1 MPSRGQKRP
10 LESENGV
17 LAHWV
22 DAVRKL
28 MAEPGRS
35 GSDGTTHHPA
45 HKKLILEAHRWGEAM
60 VRAEL
65 ESRTAACVSAAKRL
79 KAFHSLG
86 CGWYARGYRYYLRPT
101 CEDAPGA
108 IAARACANKWVAE
121 TVDDGYIRDHL
132 PHRQAAERWW
142 ELGLHKEI
150 LAEAHREMEAET
162 QRVEE
167 GALVNAAV
175 HVPSPSP
182 SAAPTSTAT
191 PVRRPIPGLAPS
203 PVTQSAPKK
212 SRSSLPLPKPLA
224 KLLAEPAS
232 KTMSEPRED
241 IAEHVALAFHN
252 LRPMRAWDPDEKGM
266 PALSFLEGDTH
277 ATQLAMSERGLEAL
291 FGGLDVE
298 NRPVLERHGLAHL
311 NGGGYNSIWCATP
324 KSASLDALFPPVV
337 VEPFRKREL
346 VLRIPHCDCEERE
359 GDDKPHA
366 LWLTFE
372 EAVGE
377 ATNMLFTAV
386 TGCGPRVAALAFA
399 RRIDFEAAPADEGV
413 PTVLYK
419 LYAWLERGT
428 MSVDERFA
436 AHRSRALTTL
446 ASRSYYDALLVA
458 IARIANQGCVHCD
471 ATLRNFV
478 DFYRPDL
485 FNTKGCDAF
494 AIKVIDVDASAFRR
508 VHAGSTTDWRHLFLY
523 NLLTVL
529 VFLKLKLEWR
539 WDPAIYW
546 SRVQPA
552 CQQLISELPGTR
564 TVASI
569 AMWRGTFSEE
579 EAFPCM
585 TEGKYA
591 GDTPEAAAH
600 AAVRYMKHYL
610 LKQPIVEARKI
621 YVDAV
626 RATPQDPKRVHD
638 ARAWYDSSYRSTV
651 APARAFFFKEYCGDA
666 PPKRFVQVA
675 YEFLDTPHNVLKE
688 KYANALPPTS
698 EHRPFCDSDNYWL
711 GLVR

>member
-1 MPSRGQKRP
+1 MPTRGQKRP
-10 LESENGV
+10 LHDDGV
-17 LAHWV
+17 VEHWV
-22 DAVRKL
+22 DAVLKL
-28 MAEPGRS
+28 MAEPG
-35 GSDGTTHHPA
+35 SDGKAHHPA
-45 HKKLILEAHRWGEAM
+45 HKELILEAHRWGEAM

-65 ESRTAACVSAAKRL
+65 ESRTAACDPAWKRL
-79 KAFHSLG
+79 NAFHKLS

-101 CEDAPGA
+101 CPDAPKEV
-108 IAARACANKWVAE
+108 AARACANKWVAE
-121 TVDDGYIRDHL
+121 DVTDSYVRDHT
-132 PHRQAAERWW
+132 PHMKAAERWW
-142 ELGLHKEI
+142 ALGLHEEMR
-150 LAEAHREMEAET
+150 AEAQRAMEAET
-162 QRVEE
+162 QRTEE
-167 GALVNAAV
+167 RRQQPLGPAPSAPSA
-175 HVPSPSP
+175 SPS
-182 SAAPTSTAT
+182 
-191 PVRRPIPGLAPS
+191 VRRPIAGLAPS

-212 SRSSLPLPKPLA
+212 SRSSPPLPMLLA

-232 KTMSEPRED
+232 KTKSAPRKD
-241 IAEHVALAFHN
+241 IAEHVVSAFHN
-252 LRPMRAWDPDEKGM
+252 LRPMRAWEPDERGK

-277 ATQLAMSERGLEAL
+277 AMQLQMSERGLDAL

-298 NRPVLERHGLAHL
+298 NRPALEHRGLLHL
-311 NGGGYNSIWCATP
+311 NGGGYNSIWGVKRRCAT
-324 KSASLDALFPPVV
+324 LDALFPPEV
-337 VEPFRKREL
+337 VEPFHKGEL
-346 VLRIPHCDCEERE
+346 VLRIPHSDCEERE
-359 GDDKPHA
+359 GDSKPHA

-399 RRIDFEAAPADEGV
+399 RRIDFETAPADEGV

-419 LYAWLERGT
+419 IYAWLERGT

-436 AHRSRALTTL
+436 AHRSRTLT
-446 ASRSYYDALLVA
+446 ANSSRHYYDALLVA
-458 IARIANQGCVHCD
+458 IARIANQGFVHCD

-494 AIKVIDVDASAFRR
+494 AIKVIDVDAAAFRR
-508 VHAGSTTDWRHLFLY
+508 LHLESTTDWRYLFLY

-529 VFLKLKLEWR
+529 VFLKIKLERR

-546 SRVQPA
+546 SRVQPV

-569 AMWRGTFSEE
+569 AMWRGTFSER
-579 EAFPCM
+579 EAFPSM

-600 AAVRYMKHYL
+600 AAARYMKHYL
-610 LKQPIVEARKI
+610 LKQPIEEGRRI
-621 YVDAV
+621 YISAV

-638 ARAWYDSSYRSTV
+638 ARAWYDHSYRSTI
-651 APARAFFFKEYCGDA
+651 APARAFFYKEYCGDG

-675 YEFLDTPHNVLKE
+675 YEFLDTPHNALKD

-698 EHRPFCDSDNYWL
+698 EHRLFSDSDNYLL